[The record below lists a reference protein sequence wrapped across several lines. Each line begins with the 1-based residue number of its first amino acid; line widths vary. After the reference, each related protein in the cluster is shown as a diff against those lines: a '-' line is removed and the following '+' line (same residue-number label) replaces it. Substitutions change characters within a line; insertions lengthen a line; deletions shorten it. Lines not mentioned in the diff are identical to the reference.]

1 MSTNDVPGM
10 NPKNR
15 DELHAGCWA
24 EHKDGTLL
32 YVLGTEDQRVIYMIF
47 ELEDKKN
54 PVEYRD
60 TMDIRKFQRE
70 FSYNARDPKSIL
82 WTWHDKTEFPWDRI
96 LGKFKSGVRPVS
108 AKKQIEEAE
117 RVRRSKRKYAG
128 QTHPVN
134 TLPGAE
140 DVAVKEEFTEAEL
153 ETVARLV
160 AKRLGLKGE
169 ELKHA
174 DLAHMVEREVPKG
187 GIAARIHSRLQKAI
201 GKLRVGDE

>member
-1 MSTNDVPGM
+1 MSTSDVPGM

-32 YVLGTEDQRVIYMIF
+32 YVLGTEDQRAIYMIF

-128 QTHPVN
+128 RKPVE
-134 TLPGAE
+134 G
-140 DVAVKEEFTEAEL
+140 TEAEVV
-153 ETVARLV
+153 EDPAVASEAFVQSVAQLV